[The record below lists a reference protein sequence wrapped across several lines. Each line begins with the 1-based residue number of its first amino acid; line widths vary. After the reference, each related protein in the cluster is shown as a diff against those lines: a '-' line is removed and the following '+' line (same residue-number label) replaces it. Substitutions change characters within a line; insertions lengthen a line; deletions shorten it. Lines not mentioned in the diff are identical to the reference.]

1 MAAMGFCWLLHT
13 TLDRQSQPTPPP
25 ASSGLPERAGRLY
38 CQGLQSAFVWV
49 NAIVQVSAFI
59 VHVGSGSQKTQ
70 KSPAEL
76 RAIIGIIQLDEFG
89 YARCTYNT
97 EQTTSQQLV
106 IYTCRF
112 S

>member
-13 TLDRQSQPTPPP
+13 TLDSQSQHTPPPP
-25 ASSGLPERAGRLY
+25 ASSGLPELAGRLY

-70 KSPAEL
+70 KSRAEL
-76 RAIIGIIQLDEFG
+76 RAIIRIIQLDEFG
-89 YARCTYNT
+89 YARCIYNT
-97 EQTTSQQLV
+97 EQTTSQQ
-106 IYTCRF
+106 
-112 S
+112 